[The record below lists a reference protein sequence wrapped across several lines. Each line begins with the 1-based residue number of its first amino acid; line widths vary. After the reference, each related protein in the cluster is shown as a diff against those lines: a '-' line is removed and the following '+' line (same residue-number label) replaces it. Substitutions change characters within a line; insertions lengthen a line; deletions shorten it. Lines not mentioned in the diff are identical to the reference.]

1 MFRRFAPLF
10 LISLL
15 AFNLLSISVSA
26 SSGLVYNS
34 AATNDIKSSTSNYV
48 SVNHDNSIIAGA
60 YSKEVVLY
68 HTSNYSVI
76 DVIEFQ
82 REIYDVKFSPDGNH
96 LAITTVSTPEF
107 SDSVIIYDVLEN
119 EVFPDREKTNSVRS
133 SISWMPDSNYLAVS
147 NFQNGI
153 NLIKID
159 TMEVE
164 IQYSN
169 EHLADITCIEFSNDG
184 QLLISGDKNG
194 VLNLW
199 NSDGTFTGKSFN
211 LQSEITG
218 CGFNSQNQRVS
229 AVSIDGEIS
238 TWTIT
243 GNLLHE
249 KSINSAMGLKWSKTL
264 DILYV
269 LEYGNEPRLLSLDGS
284 TFNEI
289 SSTYFI
295 HKSLDF
301 DLNELSNGVISD
313 IYVSTDSNHI
323 TNYAV
328 PTARE
333 GYGET
338 GADLD
343 GDKIPDS
350 IDDDDDGDS
359 FLDDWDFNCPE
370 DVSDCKRNP
379 DVDNIRSIGIRISDD
394 SVIVEDEYTFGLLA
408 SAEIRNLTRRSII
421 SDQQISYEETNL
433 FEKAVCNNLDS
444 SDIIQSWR
452 NNLEL
457 SIGQVTNG
465 SLQCIVTGGLSFT
478 QTFDPNG
485 VKFMLKFV
493 FDIIPNATLPLD
505 LSIKE
510 QIVFSDSTITHL
522 VENHPIFVSQIS
534 SEGNNEGQIW
544 WENEGSL
551 TITFEELQEEEN
563 VIDTIIEEI
572 LSNSLY
578 LSIVIILI
586 SITFFLIIRRRNRIT
601 IDLDDE
607 NSEELDYESEEDT
620 LHDSAPT
627 LSKPKPIED
636 DEIILR
642 DDDESV
648 NEQKFIPSEDSP
660 VNRKS
665 FALDIEEESVPE
677 VKRRVGKMNR
687 NKQGPIMSTKRK
699 RLGGTEEP
707 QVKKTVGVRAV
718 KKDIKTRK
726 VKKVSNEID
735 DNDVSWE
742 ID

>member
-1 MFRRFAPLF
+1 MFRRFVPLF

-82 REIYDVKFSPDGNH
+82 REVFDVKFSPDGNH

-159 TMEVE
+159 SMEVE

-249 KSINSAMGLKWSKTL
+249 KSINSAMGLKWSQTL

-301 DLNELSNGVISD
+301 DLNELSNGIISD

-370 DVSDCKRNP
+370 EVAECERNP
-379 DVDNIRSIGIRISDD
+379 DVENIRSITISISDD
-394 SVIVEDEYTFGLLA
+394 SAIIEDEYTFGLLA
-408 SAEIRNLTRRSII
+408 SAEIRNLTRRAII

-433 FEKAVCNNLDS
+433 FENAVCNNLDS
-444 SDIIQSWR
+444 SDIIQTWR

-457 SIGQVTNG
+457 SIGQVANG
-465 SLQCIVTGGLSFT
+465 SLQCIVTSGLSFT

-485 VKFMLKFV
+485 VKFMLKLV
-493 FDIIPNATLPLD
+493 FDVIPNATLPVD

-510 QIVFSDSTITHL
+510 QIVFSDSSITHL

-551 TITFEELQEEEN
+551 TITFSEEEEVAKSLKLYN
-563 VIDTIIEEI
+563 F
-572 LSNSLY
+572 LSNKFNLA
-578 LSIVIILI
+578 IVIIII
-586 SITFFLIIRRRNRIT
+586 STLVFLIIRRRNRII

-607 NSEELDYESEEDT
+607 NSDEFEFDEDT
-620 LHDSAPT
+620 LDDSAPT
-627 LSKPKPIED
+627 LPKPKPIED

-648 NEQKFIPSEDSP
+648 FEQKFIPSEDSP

-699 RLGGTEEP
+699 RLGGAEEP
-707 QVKKTVGVRAV
+707 QVKKKTVGVRAV

-726 VKKVSNEID
+726 VKKVSTEID